1 MGKTLVTGGSGFV
14 GSHVVREL
22 AARGDDLRLLLRRG
36 SSVDHLADVE
46 FERAGGDVLD
56 RRAVAKA
63 VKGADRVFHI
73 AGSTSMLAHQRQK
86 VFDLNVK
93 GTRIVL

>member
-22 AARGDDLRLLLRRG
+22 AARGDDLRLLVRRG
-36 SSVDHLADVE
+36 SSLDHLAGVE

-56 RRAVAKA
+56 RRAVRAP
-63 VKGADRVFHI
+63 
-73 AGSTSMLAHQRQK
+73 
-86 VFDLNVK
+86 
-93 GTRIVL
+93 